1 MAQLLHRPAPDT
13 EPDAPA
19 AGAGAPGGD
28 RWPWQL
34 VAAIGLVAVVGG
46 MCSAGPGIEDDS
58 SPGPAAAF
66 PSAAGLSAP
75 AHGGSGPVPWTPNA
89 TTPGGPSAASAAS
102 SDRPPPPTASLP
114 FGVDGQPLADGV
126 SVVVTSARRDGPNL
140 VITVRARNTG
150 TASFSWTSRVR
161 VSVPL
166 TTGGYVTCSPV
177 GPSAGGPRLVVVGPS
192 QTEDVPVQCATRGL
206 NSPTVTVSVSLYG
219 GDPIRF
225 SGPID

>member
-1 MAQLLHRPAPDT
+1 MAQLLHRPASDT

-19 AGAGAPGGD
+19 AGAGAPGDG

-66 PSAAGLSAP
+66 PPAIGLSAP
-75 AHGGSGPVPWTPNA
+75 APGGSGPIPRAPNGA
-89 TTPGGPSAASAAS
+89 MPGGPSVASGAP
-102 SDRPPPPTASLP
+102 SDRPSPPTAPLP
-114 FGVDGQPLADGV
+114 FGTDGQPLADGL
-126 SVVVTSARRDGPNL
+126 SAAVTSAHRDGPNL
-140 VITVRARNTG
+140 VVTVRARNTG
-150 TASFSWTSRVR
+150 TAPFSWTSRVR

-177 GPSAGGPRLVVVGPS
+177 GPSAGGPRLVDVGPG
-192 QTEDVPVQCATRGL
+192 QTEDVPVQCAIRGL
-206 NSPTVTVSVSLYG
+206 DSQTVTVSVSLYG

-225 SGPID
+225 SGSID